1 MVSSTTGLHGN
12 VGQAN
17 YAAAKAAVVGLAK
30 TIAQEWGPFGV
41 RANIVAFGL
50 VHTRCIS
57 AIPHVPYLAI
67 DLSFV

>member
-1 MVSSTTGLHGN
+1 MVSSITGLHGN

-57 AIPHVPYLAI
+57 AIPHVPYLVI
-67 DLSFV
+67 DLSFA